1 MAYIERNH
9 EGYYDPTA
17 STALQTIEREERAKR
32 LGFMPLIYICSPYA
46 GDIARNVQNAR
57 RYCAFALMQKAL
69 PVAPH
74 LLFPQFMDGGRLP
87 GGEETEETRELAL
100 HMGLILLTK
109 CHELWYFGDTVSDG
123 MKMEL
128 NRARW
133 RNMVVRHF
141 TDDCTEV
148 QI

>member
-1 MAYIERNH
+1 VNQQMRNA

-17 STALQTIEREERAKR
+17 SIAFLNIERKERARR
-32 LGFMPLIYICSPYA
+32 LGYMPLTYICSPYA
-46 GDIARNVQNAR
+46 GDVEQNIRNAR
-57 RYCAFALMQKAL
+57 RYCAFALEQKAL
-69 PVAPH
+69 PIAPH
-74 LLFPQFMDGGRLP
+74 LLFPQFLGA
-87 GGEETEETRELAL
+87 EETEETRELAL
-100 HMGLILLTK
+100 HMGLILLSK
-109 CHELWYFGDTVSDG
+109 CHELWFFGDTVSDG

-148 QI
+148 PI